1 MYNSKIVFG
10 VIFITLII
18 VVCFFLCFIE
28 YTNEETHQCIVE
40 DKWVKR
46 QSEKSDV
53 YLVQCGDN
61 VYKVSDLLFKG
72 KFNSSDI
79 YAKLKVGKKYE
90 IVTTGYRFNLFS
102 MYKNINDYK
111 EIGD

>member
-1 MYNSKIVFG
+1 MDNLKIG
-10 VIFITLII
+10 CAVIFIILII
-18 VVCFFLCFIE
+18 GLCIFGVTLD
-28 YTNEETHQCIVE
+28 YQNEEIHQCTVE

-46 QSEKSDV
+46 QSKSSDV
-53 YLVQCGDN
+53 YLVQCGDE

-90 IVTTGYRFNLFS
+90 IITTGYRINALS
-102 MYKNINDYK
+102 MYKNINEYREMSD
-111 EIGD
+111 

>member
-1 MYNSKIVFG
+1 MKRITEIIIIILILVG
-10 VIFITLII
+10 VIFFITIN
-18 VVCFFLCFIE
+18 
-28 YTNEETHQCIVE
+28 YQNEETHQCTVE

-46 QSEKSDV
+46 ESKSSDV
-53 YLVQCGDN
+53 YLVQCDDE

-90 IVTTGYRFNLFS
+90 IITTGYRINALS
-102 MYKNINDYK
+102 MYKNINEYRK
-111 EIGD
+111 IGD

>member
-1 MYNSKIVFG
+1 MDNLKIG
-10 VIFITLII
+10 CAVIFIILII
-18 VVCFFLCFIE
+18 GLCIFGVTLD
-28 YTNEETHQCIVE
+28 YQNEEIHQCTLE

-46 QSEKSDV
+46 QSESSDV
-53 YLVQCGDN
+53 YLVQCGDE